1 MLCSMRRYHLP
12 LLAVLLTLTA
22 CEERTLEGPPP
33 ADHGEAPSAE
43 EDPLGARIHAFA
55 YERAAVYEPE
65 AGTLFRGSLR
75 QGQVEDYPVTLLGTR
90 CYVAVAVGAESIES
104 LDMTMV
110 DPNGSPLLRD
120 EDEGNE
126 VVLGLRNSLCPAVPG
141 VYRIRIRVSDG
152 SGDFVV
158 RLYGH
163 DIV

>member
-1 MLCSMRRYHLP
+1 MRWFVP
-12 LLAVLLTLTA
+12 LLILLSLTA

-33 ADHGEAPSAE
+33 ADHGEAPDAE
-43 EDPLGARIHAFA
+43 EDPLGARMHAFGF
-55 YERAAVYEPE
+55 ERAPVYEPE
-65 AGTLFRGSLR
+65 DGTFFRGNLR
-75 QGQVEDYPVTLLGTR
+75 RGQVEDYPVTLIGTR
-90 CYVAVAVGAESIES
+90 CYVAAAVGEDSIES

-126 VVLGLRNSLCPAVPG
+126 VLLGLRNSLCPAVPG
-141 VYRIRIRVSDG
+141 VYRIRVRVTEG

-163 DIV
+163 DVI